1 MTTRVHYPVPT
12 TKFGY
17 YKVGSYITVS
27 KVEAIELHNKTG
39 THLEWVFNDEIFS
52 KYNWSKE
59 PELSLFDY
67 YTMRA
72 EQIRRKYDYIVIMYS
87 GGPDSHNVLQSFLQN
102 NMPVDEICQFWAEEA
117 EQSYYTF
124 FNEEVYRVAIPET
137 KKILEDH
144 PEIKHRVIDQ
154 SRLTFELF
162 DKDDNKFD
170 FFYKVNSMFSPNHLA
185 RSYFRDHI
193 DDWKKITDS
202 GKTLALVWGSDKPR
216 VQTFNGRL
224 CYRFIDLLDN
234 CVSNR
239 TITNN
244 REWEHDELFYWA
256 PDCPEMLIKQ
266 GHAIKK
272 FIASTTPDSPGIVDW
287 DTGLG
292 FHVRNGKSYWM
303 TKEATDAAVYP
314 FWDTNTFS
322 NGKTP
327 SIVFSRRDNWFFKD
341 NNQNNNAQK
350 HYINGIE
357 KLSEIAGEYWTNH
370 GGIKN
375 GLKNCWS
382 LPYYLE

>member
-1 MTTRVHYPVPT
+1 MTSHINFSSPI

-17 YKVGSYITVS
+17 YKVGNVFTVS

-39 THLEWVFNDEIFS
+39 IHPEWVFNDDVFAR
-52 KYNWSKE
+52 YDWTQE
-59 PELSLFDY
+59 PTMSLLDCY
-67 YTMRA
+67 KMRA
-72 EQIRRKYDYIVIMYS
+72 EQIRRKYDYVVIMYS
-87 GGPDSHNVLQSFLQN
+87 GGPDSHNVLQSFLRN
-102 NMPVDEICQFWAEEA
+102 NLPVDEICQFWAAEA
-117 EQSYYTF
+117 EKSYYTF

-137 KKILEDH
+137 RKILEEH

-154 SRLTFELF
+154 STLTFELF

-185 RSYFRDHI
+185 RSYFRDHV
-193 DDWKKITDS
+193 DDWKNIVDN

-216 VQTFNGRL
+216 VQSVNGRL

-239 TITNN
+239 TIINN
-244 REWEHDELFYWA
+244 RSWENDELFYWA

-272 FIASTTPDSPGIVDW
+272 FISATTPTSPGIVDW
-287 DTGLG
+287 NTGLG
-292 FHVRNGKSYWM
+292 FHVRGGKSYWM

-327 SIVFSRRDNWFFKD
+327 SIVFSRRDNWFF
-341 NNQNNNAQK
+341 NESNVNNNSRQA
-350 HYINGIE
+350 YLNGIT
-357 KLSEIAGEYWTNH
+357 KLAEIAGDYWINA
-370 GGIKN
+370 GGISN
-375 GLKNCWS
+375 GIKNCWS
-382 LPYYLE
+382 VPYYLE